1 MNKLIYPLSIVIL
14 FQLTSCDKILSYFNS
29 ANEDSDIKIMEEDEK
44 SKQEEAKAASVEEV
58 RKDEAP
64 AKSIEKPEK
73 TNANSNSGFFASGAG
88 LYPEGSQR
96 YLSEGDVAYLSK
108 RDLKIM
114 RNEIF
119 ARHGYI
125 FKTNDMMQYFNSQ
138 SWYKPLYNDVTNSL
152 SEMEVDN
159 VNFIKRYE

>member
-1 MNKLIYPLSIVIL
+1 MNKLIYPLSIIIL
-14 FQLTSCDKILSYFNS
+14 FQLTSCDKISSYFNS
-29 ANEDSDIKIMEEDEK
+29 AKEDSEIKIMEEDEK

-58 RKDEAP
+58 RKDEA
-64 AKSIEKPEK
+64 AAKPEK
-73 TNANSNSGFFASGAG
+73 SNANSNPGFFASGAG

-125 FKTNDMMQYFNSQ
+125 FKTNDMMEYFNSQ
-138 SWYKPLYNDVTNSL
+138 SWYKPLYNDVTNYL
-152 SEMEVDN
+152 SKMEVEN